1 MSVIVIGD
9 LVADVVVAPA
19 GPVAVDSDT
28 PASVLVRGGGSGANA
43 AAWLAR
49 TGAEPVLVARVGDD
63 LAGQLLREELQAAG
77 VETLLTLDPRSHT
90 GAIVVLI
97 EPDGRRTM
105 LTDRGA
111 SALLSPGDIPA
122 TWFATAGHVHLSGY
136 TLLGESSRP
145 AGLAALRLAR
155 ESGVSTSVTPGT
167 AAPLRAA
174 GAAAFLEWTAGATL
188 CLANREEAAVL
199 LGLDAAAEGT
209 ADSADDGVAL
219 ARGLAAHYPEAVVT
233 LGAHGA
239 VWAGPDETVA
249 LPAVAGPVADTTG
262 AGDALAAGLLAA
274 WLAGAS
280 RAEALGAGLALAA
293 EAVAAPGGRPAVG

>member
-9 LVADVVVAPA
+9 LVADVVVAPE

-28 PASVLVRGGGSGANA
+28 PARVLMRGGGGGANA

-49 TGAEPVLVARVGDD
+49 AGAQPVLVARVGGD

-90 GAIVVLI
+90 GAIVVLV

-111 SALLSPGDIPA
+111 SALLSPGDLPA
-122 TWFATAGHVHLSGY
+122 TWFATARHVHLSGY
-136 TLLGESSRP
+136 TLLGASSRA
-145 AGLAALRLAR
+145 AGLEALRLAHQA
-155 ESGVSTSVTPGT
+155 GVSTSVTPGT
-167 AAPLRAA
+167 TAPLRAA
-174 GAAAFLEWTAGATL
+174 GTAAFLEWTAGATL
-188 CLANREEAAVL
+188 CLANREEAAAL
-199 LGLDAAAEGT
+199 LGLDPAASGA
-209 ADSADDGVAL
+209 ADRAPDGAAL

-233 LGAHGA
+233 LGADGA
-239 VWAGPDETVA
+239 VWAGQGETVA
-249 LPAVAGPVADTTG
+249 LPAVAGPVVDTTG

-274 WLAGAS
+274 WLDGAS
-280 RAEALGAGLALAA
+280 RAEALRGGLALAA